1 MSRRVALYAQCTHAR
16 RLVYALYG
24 PIRTVHMRAP
34 PRAPYMSRPL
44 SFSHLPLMRMCEPC
58 ALLVAGN
65 RKRHAFLG
73 LVGGKVVLE
82 EINHPLHGLPR
93 LPQERVVVA
102 YGAQAQ
108 LDVVAGKTAR
118 GVPES
123 VKLKFSVKVS
133 GLSV

>member
-1 MSRRVALYAQCTHAR
+1 
-16 RLVYALYG
+16 
-24 PIRTVHMRAP
+24 
-34 PRAPYMSRPL
+34 
-44 SFSHLPLMRMCEPC
+44 MCEPC

-65 RKRHAFLG
+65 RKRPAFLG